1 MVKTSYDGEQEFI
14 AGINQLTGMD
24 LAVWL
29 DKISGSQL
37 KDKKR
42 IIDWLKS
49 EFHFS
54 HLSASLLAG
63 IYLNKGTPVYSKRT
77 K

>member
-1 MVKTSYDGEQEFI
+1 
-14 AGINQLTGMD
+14 MD
-24 LAVWL
+24 LVMWL
-29 DKISGSQL
+29 DKVSESQL
-37 KDKKR
+37 KDRNK

-63 IYLNKGTPVYSKRT
+63 IYLNKGTPVYSKQD
-77 K
+77 KIGNGA